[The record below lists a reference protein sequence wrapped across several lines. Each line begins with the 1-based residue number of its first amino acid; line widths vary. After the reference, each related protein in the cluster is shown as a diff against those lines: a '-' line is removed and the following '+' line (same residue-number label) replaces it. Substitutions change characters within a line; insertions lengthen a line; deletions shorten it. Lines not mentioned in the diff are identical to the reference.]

1 MTVNRSFVVIS
12 SRNET
17 RHLRKFSL
25 CSRCNGSA
33 LTHVKHSDSKW
44 LLVYRFLTIHSI
56 IWSTRSIPHDDHA
69 TKRFFPETN
78 MGITFRI
85 RFE

>member
-17 RHLRKFSL
+17 RHLRKFNL

-33 LTHVKHSDSKW
+33 LMHSDSKW

-56 IWSTRSIPHDDHA
+56 I
-69 TKRFFPETN
+69 
-78 MGITFRI
+78 
-85 RFE
+85 

>member
-17 RHLRKFSL
+17 RHLRKFNL

-33 LTHVKHSDSKW
+33 LMQVKHSDSKW

-56 IWSTRSIPHDDHA
+56 I
-69 TKRFFPETN
+69 
-78 MGITFRI
+78 
-85 RFE
+85 